1 MNTQLIKAILFDLG
15 NVIVRFDAEKVEKEF
30 GGYGKIKEGEFVD
43 YITDSD
49 NTNRYMEG
57 RLTSSQFYNK
67 TRRLFKMDIGFNEFY
82 RVWNSMFYSYP
93 EMEDIIKAIRKKY
106 PDIKLVLISN
116 TNESHYEFIREQ
128 YKILDL
134 MNAHVVSHEVGKQK
148 PHMDIFN
155 EALRLA
161 ESIPKD
167 TFYTDDRLDLIEAAR
182 VMGLRA
188 FQFVGHDQLRKQLTK
203 YNIHI

>member
-1 MNTQLIKAILFDLG
+1 MNTKSLKAILFDLG

-30 GGYGKIKEGEFVD
+30 GACGKIKEGEFVD
-43 YITDSD
+43 YITDSY

-57 RLTSSQFYNK
+57 KLTSSQFYNK
-67 TRRLFKMDIGFNEFY
+67 TRRLFKMDIRFNEFY
-82 RVWNSMFYSYP
+82 RVWNSMFYPYP
-93 EMEDIIKAIRKKY
+93 EVEDIIKAISEKY

-116 TNESHYEFIREQ
+116 TNESHYEFIRER

-134 MNAHVVSHEVGKQK
+134 MDAHVVSHEVGKQK
-148 PHMDIFN
+148 PHTDIFN

-182 VMGLRA
+182 VMGIRA
-188 FQFVGHDQLRKQLTK
+188 FQFVGHDQLREQLTK